1 MMAKLEK
8 FATRPKSVAVVL
20 HSDDA
25 PVPEN
30 HKQVTAFLPKN
41 LS

>member
-1 MMAKLEK
+1 MIAKLEK
-8 FATRPKSVAVVL
+8 FATGAKSVAVVL

-25 PVPEN
+25 PLPN
-30 HKQVTAFLPKN
+30 NRKQLIAFLPKN